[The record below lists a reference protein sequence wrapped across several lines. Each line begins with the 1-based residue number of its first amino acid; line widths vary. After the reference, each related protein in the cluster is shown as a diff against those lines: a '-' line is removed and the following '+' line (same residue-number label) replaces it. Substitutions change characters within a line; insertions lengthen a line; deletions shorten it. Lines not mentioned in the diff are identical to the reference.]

1 MTNALDSIST
11 TVQGNRAAST
21 LVSRNLT
28 VAGHRTSI
36 RLEPAMWEALRE
48 ICERECQ
55 TLNAI
60 ATEIGRTRS
69 ESSLTAAIRVYVM
82 DYFRAAATEEGHAR
96 AEHGIGVT
104 RPYRTADRAA

>member
-1 MTNALDSIST
+1 MANALDSIPST
-11 TVQGNRAAST
+11 NSGNRMAST

-28 VAGHRTSI
+28 VAGHRTSV

-48 ICERECQ
+48 ICDRECQ

-60 ATEIGRTRS
+60 ATEIERNRS
-69 ESSLTAAIRVYVM
+69 ESSLTAAIRVHVM
-82 DYFRAAATEEGHAR
+82 GYFRAAATEEGHAR
-96 AEHGIGVT
+96 AGHGIGIS